1 MESNKLVCAYVRISN
16 EDLDKNKDYSVSIYN
31 QLSLIKEYG
40 KRMGLKIDKEYID
53 DGYSGINFERP
64 GFESL
69 RNDVDD
75 GKVAVIITKDK
86 SRLGREFIESAY
98 YISEYFPKYNVRYI
112 SINDNYD
119 SEDPNNSQ
127 KDLMLAVQSII
138 NDRFIKETSTK
149 LKATFK
155 RKTEEGN
162 YLGFTAPY
170 GYKVV
175 KYDDKRTLEIDDYS
189 SKIVKRIF
197 TDIASGKSRNQVAQ
211 ELNDEKIVPPVIY
224 MNMTPSKNK
233 KYYYDWSDKI
243 VYRILKNETYTGKT
257 VVRKSVKNDYRKK
270 KRTVIPIRDRETIS
284 NTHPAIITESLFEE
298 ANSMLKSMK
307 RKEKNNYDGTLSGLV
322 ICGVCGRKMTACM
335 TTKESGNKKYY
346 FACTRVEDRKKCPN
360 RILYDN
366 KLRNIVSDSIKSIIL
381 NYVDEDVV
389 VDEVLK
395 KVKHKERY
403 TEKINDLKREIEL
416 ININVRELYLQK
428 TKNQISINEFIEKK
442 NEQTKI
448 KEVKEKLLEQLTV
461 QNDIEYRK
469 NKILKTYN
477 SFVNGETLM
486 KDYIKD
492 LIDKI
497 IIYKDN
503 TLKIVYKFGISEP
516 KTIRL
521 Y

>member
-1 MESNKLVCAYVRISN
+1 
-16 EDLDKNKDYSVSIYN
+16 
-31 QLSLIKEYG
+31 
-40 KRMGLKIDKEYID
+40 
-53 DGYSGINFERP
+53 
-64 GFESL
+64 
-69 RNDVDD
+69 
-75 GKVAVIITKDK
+75 
-86 SRLGREFIESAY
+86 
-98 YISEYFPKYNVRYI
+98 
-112 SINDNYD
+112 
-119 SEDPNNSQ
+119 
-127 KDLMLAVQSII
+127 
-138 NDRFIKETSTK
+138 
-149 LKATFK
+149 
-155 RKTEEGN
+155 
-162 YLGFTAPY
+162 
-170 GYKVV
+170 
-175 KYDDKRTLEIDDYS
+175 
-189 SKIVKRIF
+189 
-197 TDIASGKSRNQVAQ
+197 
-211 ELNDEKIVPPVIY
+211 
-224 MNMTPSKNK
+224 
-233 KYYYDWSDKI
+233 
-243 VYRILKNETYTGKT
+243 
-257 VVRKSVKNDYRKK
+257 
-270 KRTVIPIRDRETIS
+270 
-284 NTHPAIITESLFEE
+284 
-298 ANSMLKSMK
+298 MLKSMK
-307 RKEKNNYDGTLSGLV
+307 RKEKNNYDGTFSGLV

-346 FACTRVEDRKKCPN
+346 FACTKVEDRKKCPN

-389 VDEVLK
+389 VDEVLN

-469 NKILKTYN
+469 NEILKTYN